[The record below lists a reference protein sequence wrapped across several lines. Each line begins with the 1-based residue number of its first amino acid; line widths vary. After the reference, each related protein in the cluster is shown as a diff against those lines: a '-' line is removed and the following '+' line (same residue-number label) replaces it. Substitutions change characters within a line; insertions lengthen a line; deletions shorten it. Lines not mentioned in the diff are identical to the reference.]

1 MCGWLISYSPCSNQ
15 SRLEDGNLTGVF
27 AGDLSVADANRRP
40 YQLHLDAKL
49 RGDILNGS
57 VAAISLPAPRAGN
70 ALSYWI
76 ELQRLDADP
85 HTHALFKGR
94 DLTGWRVVDK
104 YDFSRHGQ
112 VTVENDAIVLHAGKP
127 GTAISVTDP
136 FPRIDYEV
144 AFEAKRMEGS
154 DFFCGLTFPVEDDYL
169 TLVIGGWGGG
179 VTGISNLDDNS
190 AVENET
196 TGYTDFEQDR
206 WYKIRLRVTSGH
218 VAAWLDDEQIVNVD
232 TQDRRLSIWWE
243 QEPVRPFGIASWY
256 TKAAIRRMTVKRIQN
271 SESSSQK

>member
-1 MCGWLISYSPCSNQ
+1 M
-15 SRLEDGNLTGVF
+15 
-27 AGDLSVADANRRP
+27 
-40 YQLHLDAKL
+40 
-49 RGDILNGS
+49 NGS